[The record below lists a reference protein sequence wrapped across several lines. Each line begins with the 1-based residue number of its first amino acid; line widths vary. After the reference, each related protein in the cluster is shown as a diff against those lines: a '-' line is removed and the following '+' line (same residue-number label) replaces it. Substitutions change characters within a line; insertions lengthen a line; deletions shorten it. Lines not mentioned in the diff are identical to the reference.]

1 MGAHDVDKGPLHR
14 RRGVTG
20 CGISGNGSTLRYP
33 RSLNEGVLREIAA
46 MKDRTENEIVK
57 SGEINRNV
65 KLGRGGIREIEFV
78 AQTPSIAARRA
89 RPLSTGPPDA
99 AHVAKSSCNT
109 ISWSRSRE
117 AREGLPVS
125 PRVEHRVQMESNLQT
140 HTIPS
145 EEKARERLARLMGF
159 KSAAGFEKRG
169 PHTRATCARYM
180 SDF

>member
-1 MGAHDVDKGPLHR
+1 
-14 RRGVTG
+14 
-20 CGISGNGSTLRYP
+20 
-33 RSLNEGVLREIAA
+33 

-65 KLGRGGIREIEFV
+65 KLGRGGF
-78 AQTPSIAARRA
+78 
-89 RPLSTGPPDA
+89 
-99 AHVAKSSCNT
+99 AKSNL
-109 ISWSRSRE
+109 SRRPFNCCTPPRPFLQGRQTLPTLQKLVQYNFLEPVE
-117 AREGLPVS
+117 AAKLEKAYLFLRD
-125 PRVEHRVQMESNLQT
+125 VEHRVQMESNLQT